1 MLIYQRFRH
10 YRKVFKIQ
18 KMPQAGIPNLDIT
31 GFELYFVVSLS

>member
-18 KMPQAGIPNLDIT
+18 KMPQAG
-31 GFELYFVVSLS
+31 FEPVHG